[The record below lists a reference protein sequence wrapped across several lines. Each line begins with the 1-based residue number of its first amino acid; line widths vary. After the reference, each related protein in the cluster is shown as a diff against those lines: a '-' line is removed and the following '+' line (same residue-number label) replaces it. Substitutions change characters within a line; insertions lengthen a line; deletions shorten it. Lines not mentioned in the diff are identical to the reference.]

1 MAVLVFA
8 ESDNGEYK
16 KSSFEAITYG
26 KDLATQ
32 LSTSCIAVAIGTIGE
47 ENLGTYGADK
57 VLHISGEAYN
67 QFNPQ
72 TYASA
77 LSEIASSNDV
87 TTFVISQTYNGKSL
101 APILAVKQEAALVT
115 GIVAMADYSDKLSVK
130 KTCFSNK
137 AFGMV
142 EITNPK
148 AVLTIV
154 PNSYEIKESGTSV
167 DAESVSTASV
177 EANTTIVSVDKEKGK
192 IPLTE
197 AELVVSAGRGL
208 KGPENWNMVEE
219 LADALGAATACSKPV
234 SDMEWRPHSEHVGQ
248 TGITI
253 KPNLYI
259 ALGISGA
266 IQHLAGVGSSKT
278 ICVVNTDPDAPFF
291 KAADYGI
298 VGDVFDVVPKLIKRV
313 KEIKGIA

>member
-8 ESDNGEYK
+8 ESDNGGYK
-16 KSSFEAITYG
+16 KSSFEAVTYG
-26 KDLATQ
+26 KDLADKLGT
-32 LSTSCIAVAIGTIGE
+32 TCIAVAIGSKGD

-57 VLHISGEAYN
+57 VIAITGDAFDS
-67 QFNPQ
+67 FNPQ

-77 LSEIASSNDV
+77 LNEVANSNDV
-87 TTFVISQTYNGKSL
+87 STIVVSQTYNGKSL
-101 APILAVKQEAALVT
+101 APVLAVKQGSALVT
-115 GIVAMADYSDKLSVK
+115 GVVAMADVNGSLSVK

-142 EITNPK
+142 TVNNPK
-148 AVLTIV
+148 AVLTII
-154 PNSYEIKESGTSV
+154 PNSYEIKENGTSV
-167 DAESVSTASV
+167 DEENFAASAV
-177 EANTTIVSVDKEKGK
+177 EANTSVVSVDKEQGK

-219 LADALGAATACSKPV
+219 LADTLGAATACSKPV

>member
-8 ESDNGEYK
+8 EGDNGEYK
-16 KSSFEAITYG
+16 KSSFEAVTYG
-26 KDLATQ
+26 KDLADKLGT
-32 LSTSCIAVAIGTIGE
+32 TCIAVGVGNNGN
-47 ENLGTYGADK
+47 ENLGIYGADK
-57 VLHISGEAYN
+57 VIQITGDAFNS
-67 QFNPQ
+67 FNPQ

-77 LSEIASSNDV
+77 IHEVANNNDV
-87 TTFVISQTYNGKSL
+87 STIVISQTYNGKSL
-101 APILAVKQEAALVT
+101 APLLAVKQGAALVT
-115 GIVAMADYSDKLSVK
+115 GVVAMADYANNLRVK

-137 AFGMV
+137 AFGVV
-142 EITNPK
+142 EINNPK

-154 PNSYEIKESGTSV
+154 PNSYEIKENGSTI
-167 DAESVSTASV
+167 DEESLSLNAV
-177 EANTTIVSVDKEKGK
+177 EANTSIISIDKEKGK

-208 KGPENWNMVEE
+208 KGPENWNMVED